1 MLEDVGVLG
10 EAHEDVGEEGGG
22 GVAAGEEDG
31 NEMGAEFDGVAGGF
45 YEGVEED
52 VFLFLVRRGGLGPRF
67 VFGEGELHVVVDEAV
82 AALDVRPVAAEDE
95 PGGIAE
101 AGGRGD
107 LGLGSVEGYAE
118 VLLADCE
125 GDTGGFV
132 AWEGG
137 ELRVDA
143 FAEEEFSGRVDG

>member
-1 MLEDVGVLG
+1 
-10 EAHEDVGEEGGG
+10 
-22 GVAAGEEDG
+22 
-31 NEMGAEFDGVAGGF
+31 MGPG
-45 YEGVEED
+45 
-52 VFLFLVRRGGLGPRF
+52 F
-67 VFGEGELHVVVDEAV
+67 VFGEGKLYVVVDEAV

-101 AGGRGD
+101 AGSGGD

-118 VLLADCE
+118 VLLADGE
-125 GDTGGFV
+125 GSAAGFV

-143 FAEEEFSGRVDG
+143 FAKEEFRGGVNG